1 MIGTLTKE
9 GKDEMPFTTT
19 FEINENSSL
28 LSPFEVQVSK
38 HLLTHTDTQGSDG
51 EAAEEGKENV
61 EEAQKDV
68 QESPE
73 DLEFNDLQCEPKE
86 QIDWEC

>member
-38 HLLTHTDTQGSDG
+38 HLLTQGSDG